1 MPLTRFLDAGDGDA
15 IAMTIEADGT
25 SIFPVV
31 YVRRDGRQE
40 EHALEPD
47 PLNDFEGP
55 SYRRALGQLL
65 DRVVPGASAA

>member
-1 MPLTRFLDAGDGDA
+1 MPLTTFLDGGGSDA

-31 YVRRDGRQE
+31 YVRQGDRQE

-47 PLNDFEGP
+47 PLNDFEGMP
-55 SYRRALGQLL
+55 YKRELGALL
-65 DRVVPGASAA
+65 DRVAPGASAA